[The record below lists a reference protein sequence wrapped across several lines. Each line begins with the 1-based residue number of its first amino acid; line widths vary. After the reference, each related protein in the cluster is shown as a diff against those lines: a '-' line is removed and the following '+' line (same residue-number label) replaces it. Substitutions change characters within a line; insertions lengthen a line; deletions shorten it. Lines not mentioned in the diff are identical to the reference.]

1 MPTQSEIKITKSSLY
16 PFQDGKI
23 VKSGTLYSL
32 SDAAIV
38 KNGVL
43 YGVSGTSGISLMRA
57 MERGQESGC
66 IMVTVVKTD
75 KDTGDAISCDV
86 KIGIGNSSLAVSG
99 FNNAEN
105 IILGYYDF
113 SDTLKLS
120 IENQGITGFRIT
132 GCYIAQDNTVT
143 EPLEGFKGAYEPGKV
158 IEWDLDLSGFC
169 DARKQDNSVVIKI
182 YIQNV

>member
-75 KDTGDAISCDV
+75 KQEMLYPV
-86 KIGIGNSSLAVSG
+86 M
-99 FNNAEN
+99 
-105 IILGYYDF
+105 
-113 SDTLKLS
+113 
-120 IENQGITGFRIT
+120 
-132 GCYIAQDNTVT
+132 
-143 EPLEGFKGAYEPGKV
+143 
-158 IEWDLDLSGFC
+158 
-169 DARKQDNSVVIKI
+169 
-182 YIQNV
+182 